1 MIRVHTGT
9 RRHGGFLF
17 YINFLSILLISIFLY
32 SFSSCVRNE
41 EKSAQVSSLV
51 TWSGAYPMAILQ
63 TGNNPL
69 WFQLTE
75 NGPVNIGAIE
85 DAADVYAFTP
95 WPYALHIRFLTET
108 SDGLVMAI
116 NRDGF
121 FKITSGRGNELSM
134 YRFSGGDLWKQY
146 TVGGLIKYNDN
157 LTALIYLDERFL
169 NPASPPP
176 AHRTWSFN
184 MNSNTPFPLN
194 IPAFDDFPADEGWNI
209 DTVRIA
215 DDGLFY
221 YRAARR
227 SGASPVVRM
236 FRSPDLTGIGN
247 EISIE
252 TFYSSSPRE
261 TVYSHSSLPKL
272 PEGFVY
278 TGMSR
283 IGNSLFASW
292 EEQEDFSIGAAG
304 FVVIKR

>member
-1 MIRVHTGT
+1 MKSSWSLCGSWLIILS
-9 RRHGGFLF
+9 LF
-17 YINFLSILLISIFLY
+17 CFLSCS
-32 SFSSCVRNE
+32 RNNE
-41 EKSAQVSSLV
+41 PAQVSSLV